1 MMNKSYM
8 NQQIKTKI
16 KPKME
21 LPKRNIDL
29 SETLIKS
36 KRLMQ
41 SMSESLDSRYDV
53 ASHFPTLSESKYS
66 I

>member
-53 ASHFPTLSESKYS
+53 ASHFPTLSESKYP